1 MKRGI
6 TAAVGLLLG
15 CLLPA
20 SGASAAG
27 GASLHAAAWP
37 SAKTTQ
43 LQTVGIRSFA
53 PEAATRRASDAPA
66 RQTAESLRLPASAF
80 APAPAPFKTD
90 QVADNAT
97 AHAHSEDA
105 NHTKSFDALGRTT
118 GWYTDAYWTA
128 PDGGVVDMNYLASVY
143 PNAAAATASVED
155 TRTYITKYVT
165 PQSCTSAAAGYTYP
179 TECLVYVGV
188 STDAVPTMVVY
199 RTFAIGNC
207 TAEIEML
214 GPEATIKASQGVLN
228 GPTGEFTTVSH
239 GAVSAL
245 TAACSA
251 APAVAQQ
258 PTLSINGIGVYHKVK
273 GKVKLTSVLK
283 LKEGGLFVATYVATN
298 ATGITPSAVIDFIK
312 AGKTLAH
319 ADMKPDTLSNG
330 TPYFYSAGSFVTK
343 KFVGQLTARVTITI
357 GTVTNVSSIQFT
369 VKKRK

>member
-20 SGASAAG
+20 STASAAG
-27 GASLHAAAWP
+27 GATLHTAAWP
-37 SAKTTQ
+37 SAETTH
-43 LQTVGIRSFA
+43 LPTVGVRSFA
-53 PEAATRRASDAPA
+53 PAAADRRASDAPA
-66 RQTAESLRLPASAF
+66 RQTADSLRLPDSAF
-80 APAPAPFKTD
+80 APAPPPFKTN

-128 PDGGVVDMNYLASVY
+128 PDGGVVDMNYLASVF
-143 PNAAAATASVED
+143 PSAAAATAAVED
-155 TRTYITKYVT
+155 SRSYIGTGQRA
-165 PQSCTSAAAGYTYP
+165 PRACTSVVGFTYP
-179 TECLVYVGV
+179 TECLLFEGV
-188 STDAVPTMVVY
+188 NTATVPAELVY

-214 GPEATIKASQGVLN
+214 GPKATIDANQGALN

-239 GAVSAL
+239 AAVSAL

-258 PTLSINGIGVYHKVK
+258 PTLSINGIGLYHKVK

-298 ATGITPSAVIDFIK
+298 ATGLTPSAVIDFIK

-319 ADMKPDTLSNG
+319 ADMKPDTLSDR
-330 TPYFYSAGSFVTK
+330 TPYFYSAGTFVKK
-343 KFVGQLTARVTITI
+343 KFVGHLTARVTITI
-357 GTVTNVSSIQFT
+357 GTVTNVRSIQFT